1 MRFTEKH
8 SPKPYLAT
16 QAVAL
21 KSLGISQELLQ
32 LKSQDENLFVALTQ
46 HR

>member
-1 MRFTEKH
+1 MTFTEKH
-8 SPKPYLAT
+8 SPKPYYAT
-16 QAVAL
+16 KAAVL

-32 LKSQDENLFVALTQ
+32 LKSQDENLFVALTP